1 MSPRSRALAVRMCLT
16 VLVLSAVAPAADAA
30 PVQVVVGSGSGT
42 PGGAVRIEVSV
53 DPAGQVVIGV
63 GNDIEFDP
71 SLAVRLRGDG
81 SLDCAAN
88 PALAPLLPPAFT
100 CLSGPPTACARLRAL
115 VFRPS
120 GGMPLPAG
128 LLYSCTVGIAAGAMP
143 GASLPL
149 RIRAPRATGAVGRVL
164 DAAGT
169 SGAVAVLV
177 PTPTETLAPTPS
189 ATPSA
194 TPTTTPSATPSTTL
208 TVTRTRTASRTPT
221 PTRTPRTPVPT
232 ATATSTPT
240 RTATPAV
247 ALRLADAAAAPGGE
261 ALLAIDVT
269 DRTDRVSGVTL
280 DLLLPFA
287 LVDAR
292 DVVPGCRL
300 APRLD
305 GHALS
310 AAAVGDPP
318 TAPDLRRLRL
328 VVSEQTVPPQVLGDG
343 PLLTCTVPLRD
354 EAPLGVH
361 PLALDRLFAGDVDG
375 TLLLGVRAVSGV
387 LTVDAAAPS
396 ATPIL
401 SATPQPSATR
411 HPSATPPPS
420 PTAPPT
426 ASVTPTPSATPSAAP
441 PSPTPAAACPGD
453 CDGDGAVAIDELV
466 RAVGIASGSAPTSSC
481 APLDADGDGA
491 VTIAEVVAAVS
502 GALGGC

>member
-1 MSPRSRALAVRMCLT
+1 MWLT
-16 VLVLSAVAPAADAA
+16 VVLLSAAAAAVDAA
-30 PVQVVVGSGSGT
+30 PVQLAIGSGSGT
-42 PGGAVRIEVSV
+42 PGGAVRIEVTV
-53 DPAGQVVIGV
+53 DPDGQVVIGA
-63 GNDIEFDP
+63 GNDIELDP

-81 SLDCAAN
+81 SFDCAAN
-88 PALAPLLPPAFT
+88 PALQPLLPPAFT
-100 CLSGPPTACARLRAL
+100 CLSGPPAACARLRAL

-128 LLYSCTVGIAAGAMP
+128 PLYSCTIDVAAGAVP

-164 DAAGT
+164 DATGA
-169 SGAVAVLV
+169 SGAIAVLV
-177 PTPTETLAPTPS
+177 PTPTETLAPTAS

-194 TPTTTPSATPSTTL
+194 TPTATPSSTPSITP
-208 TVTRTRTASRTPT
+208 TRTRTRTASRTATPTRTPLTPYPT
-221 PTRTPRTPVPT
+221 PTRTPT
-232 ATATSTPT
+232 ASP
-240 RTATPAV
+240 TATPAV

-261 ALLAIDVT
+261 VVLAIDLT

-343 PLLTCTVPLRD
+343 PLLTCTASLRA
-354 EAPLGVH
+354 EAPLGIV

-375 TLLLGVRAVSGV
+375 TLLLGVRAVSGL

-396 ATPIL
+396 ATASL
-401 SATPQPSATR
+401 TATAVPSVTSR
-411 HPSATPPPS
+411 PSATPTAR
-420 PTAPPT
+420 PTPPPT
-426 ASVTPTPSATPSAAP
+426 ATVTPTPSATPSAAP
-441 PSPTPAAACPGD
+441 PSATPAADCPGD

-491 VTIAEVVAAVS
+491 VTIAEIVAAVG